1 MTSPSRMSG
10 ASPTVLVVAAVI
22 LLVLVGAAVLAVGG
36 NLVRLVESF
45 YPPAGVTSEGHE
57 IRALYDLVFIFAAV
71 IFFLVEGLIVWS
83 VIRYRRKPGQDELPP
98 QTHGNNLLEV
108 IWTIIPAAIV
118 GLLFLFSVQTL
129 GTVDAI
135 SADPSVKVRATASRF
150 AWQFD
155 YLDQSGNSLF
165 TAYSPMIVPVGQKV
179 QVSLRSPDVI
189 HAFYVP
195 QFLFKRDVVPGVDN
209 KFDFAVDPA
218 DVGQTFRG
226 QCAEL
231 CGTGHWTMVFE
242 VKAVTDAEYATW
254 RDEQIAAA
262 QASPSP
268 AASGGPAELN
278 LQLAANN
285 VKYSTLSLEAP
296 ADTAFSITFG
306 NQDEGVPHNVD
317 IYEGEGTT
325 GRRVLDGG
333 APFEGKETV
342 IYQLQPLPAGVY
354 TFNCR
359 AHPIPAMTG
368 TLTVK

>member
-1 MTSPSRMSG
+1 MTSPSRMNG
-10 ASPTVLVVAAVI
+10 ASPTVLIVAVVI
-22 LLVLVGAAVLAVGG
+22 LFLLVGAAVLAVGG
-36 NLVRLVESF
+36 NLVRLAESF
-45 YPPAGVTSEGHE
+45 YPPAGVTSEGKE

-71 IFFLVEGLIVWS
+71 IFFLVEGLIVWT

-98 QTHGNNLLEV
+98 QTHGNNLLEI
-108 IWTIIPAAIV
+108 IWTVVPAAIV

-129 GTVDAI
+129 GTVDAL
-135 SADPSVKVRATASRF
+135 SDDPAVKIRAVASRF

-155 YLDQSGNSLF
+155 YLDESGNSLF
-165 TAYSPMIVPVGQKV
+165 TAYSPMVVPVGQKV
-179 QVSLRSPDVI
+179 QMSLRSPDVI

-195 QFLFKRDVVPGVDN
+195 QFLFKRDVVPGRDN
-209 KFDFAVDPA
+209 RFDFTVDPA

-242 VKAVTDAEYATW
+242 VKAVSAAEYATW
-254 RDEQIAAA
+254 RQEQIDAA
-262 QASPSP
+262 QATPPPSAPP
-268 AASGGPAELN
+268 AALDLN
-278 LQLAANN
+278 LAAKD
-285 VKYSTLSLEAP
+285 VKFSTLSLEVP
-296 ADTAFSITFG
+296 ANTPFSITFG

-317 IYEGEGTT
+317 IYAGPDTSGS
-325 GRRVLDGG
+325 RVFDGG
-333 APFEGKETV
+333 VPFEGKEVV
-342 IYQLQPLPAGVY
+342 IYRIQPLPAGAY